1 MRGVSETAPSMT
13 GKDVKTKFKY
23 FVKPRKALGG
33 REVPEA
39 RFAIRGGDVADIK
52 KDGCADSR
60 PRLH

>member
-1 MRGVSETAPSMT
+1 MT